1 MMARCALSAGLA
13 LLAAAGASCK
23 KRRKGVVFFLGVDRT
38 PGFYPSKTV
47 PRPIL

>member
-1 MMARCALSAGLA
+1 LNPKSLV
-13 LLAAAGASCK
+13 AAATGTGCK
-23 KRRKGVVFFLGVDRT
+23 KRRKGVVFFVGVDRT